1 MVVLGNGQAPR
12 SNSGP
17 CRILRLAEQ
26 HQLISADIFEQN
38 FAQACAAWAEI
49 CYAHPREWL
58 QQLLVV
64 TDKGPGVACKR
75 VAARFAE
82 ITCGYDYIS
91 PGYNGFHLLPLV
103 ALLRAEQ
110 GARLL
115 FIAHAPVQHVV
126 ELSLVR
132 DLLRPGD
139 VIVCPSVNARQIL
152 CAFHTSFAPYTV
164 VIPHCTQP
172 LPCPATA
179 TPSATRPRK
188 VVSLGRITADKLI
201 HRQIDALALLRQQGV
216 EDVVMEIAGPCED
229 ASGRTLAYI
238 NELRARIG
246 RLGLEQWVTFTGT
259 LRTPEERG
267 TFLNGAAVCINLSR
281 AEEESFG
288 KSCAEAVTMGTPVI
302 VTRWNGLPETVGK
315 CGAIIPCTRIEGG
328 RVFDVD
334 PADCARALIQLLQ
347 QPPLPADFI
356 SQRQLF
362 APAGSGAAYRTI
374 LLRPTTLADDLPTN
388 GGGPDLLALIPAIR
402 AFAPGESR
410 ALYLAAL
417 GIQTDAYSSAEELRR
432 AAQGW
437 TLLADLIFN
446 SVRAGGRQ
454 LLAHQQPSAPAPPL
468 AQALEEM
475 PVCAEL
481 LDGEMRRRLLADCLL
496 ESDPWARDLTLT
508 RLTARSPSLTV
519 WSEKILHSQQGFTG
533 FVLEAEVNRLLAG
546 GEALA
551 AAQAVKTY
559 LAASTPGENDADLM
573 RYFLAICQQAGCV
586 KNMTDILH
594 PWLERFPDAPGCSL
608 LWPVLAINLIVH
620 DQQYHQG
627 QKALAQIERLIP
639 EFDTAKLRAALTALA
654 SI

>member
-1 MVVLGNGQAPR
+1 LGNGQAPR
-12 SNSGP
+12 SSHGR
-17 CRILRLAEQ
+17 CKILRLSER
-26 HQLISADIFEQN
+26 HQLISADIFEEN
-38 FAQACAAWAEI
+38 FAQACGAWADI
-49 CYAHPREWL
+49 CYTHPREWL
-58 QQLLVV
+58 QQLLAV

-75 VAARFAE
+75 AADRFAE
-82 ITCGYDYIS
+82 TTRGYDYIS

-115 FIAHAPVQHVV
+115 FIAHAPAQHVV

-152 CAFHTSFAPYTV
+152 CHFYAGFAPYTV
-164 VIPHCTQP
+164 VIPHSTQP
-172 LPCPATA
+172 LPRPAPA
-179 TPSATRPRK
+179 TPSAIMPRK
-188 VVSLGRITADKLI
+188 VVSLGRITEDKLI
-201 HRQIDALALLRQQGV
+201 HRQIDAMAILRQQGIA
-216 EDVVMEIAGPCED
+216 DVVMEIAGPCED
-229 ASGRTLAYI
+229 DSGRTLAYV

-246 RLGLEQWVTFTGT
+246 RLGLEQGITFTGT

-267 TFLNGAAVCINLSR
+267 AFLAGAAVCLNLSR

-362 APAGSGAAYRTI
+362 APAGSGAAYRKI
-374 LLRPTTLADDLPTN
+374 LLRPTTLADDLPAN
-388 GGGPDLLALIPAIR
+388 GGGPDLFALIPAIR

-417 GIQTDAYSSAEELRR
+417 GIQIDAYSSAEELRR
-432 AAQGW
+432 DAQGW
-437 TLLADLIFN
+437 NLLADLIFH

-454 LLAHQQPSAPAPPL
+454 LLAHQRPSAPAPPL
-468 AQALEEM
+468 ALEEI

-481 LDGEMRRRLLADCLL
+481 LDSDRRRRLLADCLL
-496 ESDPWARDLTLT
+496 EADPWARDLTLT
-508 RLTARSPSLTV
+508 RLTAHSPSLTV
-519 WSEKILHSQQGFTG
+519 WSEKLLHAQQGSTG

-551 AAQAVKTY
+551 AAQVVKIH
-559 LAASTPGENDADLM
+559 LAARTLGENDADLM
-573 RYFLAICQQAGCV
+573 CYFLEICQQAGCV
-586 KNMTDILH
+586 NSMTDILH
-594 PWLERFPDAPGCSL
+594 PWLGRFPDAPGCSL

-627 QKALAQIERLIP
+627 QKALTQIERLIP
-639 EFDTAKLRAALTALA
+639 GFDTTKLRAALTALV